1 MVGDRA
7 GTSNFE
13 QAKTETS
20 VTEVRFFATEREAT
34 LDILQRADDGSAE
47 STLGPAEMGD
57 LFCILRPFEAMI
69 LGKLRC
75 RRVVDASCLRSL
87 PVHSPH
93 IVPV

>member
-34 LDILQRADDGSAE
+34 LDILQRADDDGAE
-47 STLGPAEMGD
+47 STWD
-57 LFCILRPFEAMI
+57 LPKWVTSVVFSTPLR
-69 LGKLRC
+69 L
-75 RRVVDASCLRSL
+75 
-87 PVHSPH
+87 
-93 IVPV
+93 